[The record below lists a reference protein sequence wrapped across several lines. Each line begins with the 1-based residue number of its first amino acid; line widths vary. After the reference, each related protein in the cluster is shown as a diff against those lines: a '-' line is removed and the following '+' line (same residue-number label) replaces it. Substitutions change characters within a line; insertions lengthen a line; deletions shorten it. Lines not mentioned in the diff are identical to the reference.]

1 MNCVKKEKSVYGLI
15 FCMLLL
21 APGMAANAETN
32 EFYLDEM
39 VVTANRTEVSLLDA
53 NANIS
58 VVTREELENKHFQ
71 DLGEAI
77 KGVTGVNVQ
86 NMGSSGEAYADNA
99 LYINGS
105 KNIVFLI
112 DGVRVNF
119 NGSDSEKFSSAD
131 FINMDTVE
139 RIEILKGSAST
150 LYGSDAQGGVI
161 NIVTRKGSEKI
172 INKLTASKGSF
183 SNENYIF
190 SSSGSKNG
198 YNWLISAKKKRAG
211 NFKDG
216 DGRRVPEN
224 INAENLSFKFGK
236 NFDEK
241 NNLTFLYSQY
251 KSDYMKIK
259 PKKNTDYSKTARQY
273 GEKNNNNFLMTFE
286 HKFNENTKNSL
297 SFTRNRKNI
306 KDNNYFY
313 DQTNIGISDQFTHR
327 AGKHHTIIS
336 GFEYTKDAIDKLQS
350 VSNKDFNNK
359 ALYLQDIWDFSDQ
372 FNLTAG
378 IREDWHSVY
387 GSQNSKSVTFGY
399 TPQKS
404 TNYYISYKEFFIAP
418 TVAQLYSANS
428 GNPNLKAE
436 TGNTIELGM
445 KHYFDKDFLVDFN
458 IYKRRSKDAI
468 GLVKKAD
475 GSGGSMYTN
484 YDDEKV
490 KGFSINLSKLFDSG
504 LHANA
509 GYTYIYID
517 PQSADKN
524 PNKNGYL
531 PRGVWNINLGY
542 DKDRFAV
549 DVDGR
554 GVINRDGRKASKIKN
569 STTFWVW
576 NLNTNYKINNNL
588 KIFAQIANIFDTSY
602 TERVY
607 DLDPGVWYASPGRSY
622 LMGVEYLF

>member
-190 SSSGSKNG
+190 SSSGSKKG

-306 KDNNYFY
+306 KDKRINS
-313 DQTNIGISDQFTHR
+313 IHR
-327 AGKHHTIIS
+327 RT
-336 GFEYTKDAIDKLQS
+336 
-350 VSNKDFNNK
+350 
-359 ALYLQDIWDFSDQ
+359 
-372 FNLTAG
+372 
-378 IREDWHSVY
+378 
-387 GSQNSKSVTFGY
+387 
-399 TPQKS
+399 
-404 TNYYISYKEFFIAP
+404 
-418 TVAQLYSANS
+418 
-428 GNPNLKAE
+428 
-436 TGNTIELGM
+436 
-445 KHYFDKDFLVDFN
+445 
-458 IYKRRSKDAI
+458 
-468 GLVKKAD
+468 
-475 GSGGSMYTN
+475 
-484 YDDEKV
+484 
-490 KGFSINLSKLFDSG
+490 
-504 LHANA
+504 
-509 GYTYIYID
+509 
-517 PQSADKN
+517 
-524 PNKNGYL
+524 
-531 PRGVWNINLGY
+531 
-542 DKDRFAV
+542 
-549 DVDGR
+549 
-554 GVINRDGRKASKIKN
+554 
-569 STTFWVW
+569 
-576 NLNTNYKINNNL
+576 
-588 KIFAQIANIFDTSY
+588 
-602 TERVY
+602 
-607 DLDPGVWYASPGRSY
+607 
-622 LMGVEYLF
+622 